1 MSTTDTNRHYFFPNI
16 WIWFWYHNY
25 FYYFSTTGNNASI
38 DITAPIN
45 ESSEAKK
52 AQVLEPI
59 TELPNPTTENTAT
72 KTDSSEAQQ
81 PQPVAVLDPG
91 TESSNPSD
99 ELLPIL
105 LPLFVGL
112 VIAGAIAL
120 MGYIYYKKRNAS
132 TLPQK
137 DDIDELLHV

>member
-1 MSTTDTNRHYFFPNI
+1 M
-16 WIWFWYHNY
+16 
-25 FYYFSTTGNNASI
+25 
-38 DITAPIN
+38 
-45 ESSEAKK
+45 
-52 AQVLEPI
+52 
-59 TELPNPTTENTAT
+59 TAT
-72 KTDSSEAQQ
+72 KNDSSEKLAGNSL
-81 PQPVAVLDPG
+81 VKVDP
-91 TESSNPSD
+91 TNESSNPSD